1 MFVKS
6 RNRELQLHPS
16 LSVVSLLHLYRYCDK
31 MLYIGSVSPLSLT
44 LEGEKSMLSPEEI
57 MQLIGSLIWLLAGV
71 GVFIVGM
78 NFMGDA
84 NVYLWLAFGL

>member
-1 MFVKS
+1 MG
-6 RNRELQLHPS
+6 QYGPY
-16 LSVVSLLHLYRYCDK
+16 HLPQK
-31 MLYIGSVSPLSLT
+31 
-44 LEGEKSMLSPEEI
+44 EKESMLSPEEI
-57 MQLIGSLIWLLAGV
+57 MQLIGSLIRLLAGV